1 MTETAA
7 SKTEQSEPADEVLP
21 PLAVPPPAQSRG
33 TAVAWTLVVV
43 LMILVAGY
51 VTLPTWRGKLP
62 SYVQDR
68 LGGGLQTS
76 FADDRRLTAELT
88 ALRTE
93 NDTLRAAVTDLG
105 KNLEE
110 SRAAGRDRR
119 SSRPPETGEKA
130 LEERTELKSAAT
142 QNARVDPRLAQ
153 RIDALETS
161 ISGAVAVQSSQAAAG
176 EKMDGVAALTARIDA
191 PKPPWPSW
199 KSAKKSGLGDAL
211 VLAVTS
217 CAMRC
222 TVPPFEAEI
231 ATLKNLAGD
240 DTAVA
245 AAIAPLENMAAAGI
259 PSRAAVLSRLSG
271 NVDAIVATTRNP
283 DDGDW
288 IDRAVSGLRGFV
300 KVRRVDGKGSGRDAI
315 LARAEAAA
323 KRGDLAVAT
332 AEMEKLDGNAAE
344 TAKHWLQDARA
355 RLAAEAARA
364 ALNRIVLNGLASS
377 G

>member
-1 MTETAA
+1 M
-7 SKTEQSEPADEVLP
+7 
-21 PLAVPPPAQSRG
+21 
-33 TAVAWTLVVV
+33 
-43 LMILVAGY
+43 
-51 VTLPTWRGKLP
+51 
-62 SYVQDR
+62 
-68 LGGGLQTS
+68 
-76 FADDRRLTAELT
+76 
-88 ALRTE
+88 
-93 NDTLRAAVTDLG
+93 
-105 KNLEE
+105 
-110 SRAAGRDRR
+110 
-119 SSRPPETGEKA
+119 
-130 LEERTELKSAAT
+130 
-142 QNARVDPRLAQ
+142 
-153 RIDALETS
+153 
-161 ISGAVAVQSSQAAAG
+161 SGAVAAQSGQAAVG
-176 EKMDGVAALTARIDA
+176 EKLDAGVSALTGRIDA
-191 PKPPWPSW
+191 VEATVAELR
-199 KSAKKSGLGDAL
+199 KSAKTSGRGDAL
-211 VLAVTS
+211 VLA
-217 CAMRC
+217 AGQMRDALFRAA
-222 TVPPFEAEI
+222 PFEAEI

-259 PSRAAVLSRLSG
+259 PSRAAVLSQLSG
-271 NVDAIVATTRNP
+271 NVDAIVAATRSP

-344 TAKHWLQDARA
+344 TAKPWLQDARA